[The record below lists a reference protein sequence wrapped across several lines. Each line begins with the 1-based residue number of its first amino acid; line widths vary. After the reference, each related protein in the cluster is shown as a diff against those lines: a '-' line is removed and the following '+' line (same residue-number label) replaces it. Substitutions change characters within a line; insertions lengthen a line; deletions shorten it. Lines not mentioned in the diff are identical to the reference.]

1 MAYVGTPLDTTNAF
15 QSLAG
20 KRFNGDGSTT
30 AFTLDSA
37 PSSTLDIEVFVGN
50 VRQDPNSAY
59 TISGTTLTFTGAPPS
74 GTNNIYVVHQA
85 KSVGTIDVPSE
96 GVQSGSLSS
105 AFLTGQT
112 DIGGAI
118 ADADLFLVDDGAGGT
133 LRKTAASRIK
143 TYVGGFDVSSITGA
157 TALDDVPAT
166 TDEFVISDGGT
177 LKRIDANFVMNTPA
191 FYAYKTANTTFANST
206 NVTLVPTSIVH
217 NDGTAYDSS
226 NGRFTV
232 PSGQDGLYFFY
243 AHFRINN
250 FDPNRCSI
258 TFFVNGSETNWSLHE
273 HAPEGDLS
281 GRRPTIHGTAIKA
294 LSATD
299 YIEAKGLQIS
309 GSSDTVTNLGF
320 GGFKIR

>member
-1 MAYVGTPLDTTNAF
+1 MQAG
-15 QSLAG
+15 SLA
-20 KRFNGDGSTT
+20 
-30 AFTLDSA
+30 
-37 PSSTLDIEVFVGN
+37 SSV
-50 VRQDPNSAY
+50 
-59 TISGTTLTFTGAPPS
+59 
-74 GTNNIYVVHQA
+74 
-85 KSVGTIDVPSE
+85 
-96 GVQSGSLSS
+96 
-105 AFLTGQT
+105 LTGQT
-112 DIGGAI
+112 DIGADI

-143 TYVGGFDVSSITGA
+143 TYAGFDVSSITGA
-157 TALDDVPAT
+157 TALDDVPDT

-177 LKRIDANFVMNTPA
+177 LKRIDANFIMNTPS
-191 FYAYKTANTTFANST
+191 FYAYKTASTTFANST
-206 NVTLVPTSIVH
+206 NVTLVPTSIVQ

-250 FDPNRCSI
+250 FDPGRTSL
-258 TFFVNGSETNWSLHE
+258 TFFVNGSETNWNLHE

-281 GRRPTIHGTAIKA
+281 GRRPTIHGTAITA

-299 YIEAKGLQIS
+299 YVEAKGLQIS
-309 GSSDTVTNLGF
+309 GSDDTVLNLGF